1 MGRVALWTV
10 IACSV
15 AALSPQPSR
24 AADIPP
30 DILVAPCS
38 TCHGP
43 GGKSPGAI
51 PSLDRLGAEAIRT
64 SLLAFRRGEVQGTI
78 MNRLA
83 RGYTEPE
90 IDAIATHL
98 GARTP

>member
-1 MGRVALWTV
+1 MSRLAFCTGM
-10 IACSV
+10 ACCLV
-15 AALSPQPSR
+15 VLACPAAG

-30 DILVAPCS
+30 AVLSTPCS

-43 GGKSPGAI
+43 GGRSPGAI
-51 PSLDRLGAEAIRT
+51 PSIDRLGADAIRT
-64 SLLAFRRGEVQGTI
+64 SLLAFKTDTVQGTI

-83 RGYTEPE
+83 RGFSDAE
-90 IDAIATHL
+90 IDAVAGYL

>member
-15 AALSPQPSR
+15 AALSPPPSR

-30 DILVAPCS
+30 DILAAPCS

-64 SLLAFRRGEVQGTI
+64 SLLAFRKGEVQGTI

-83 RGYTEPE
+83 RGYTESE

-98 GARTP
+98 GARMP

>member
-1 MGRVALWTV
+1 MGKIALGAV
-10 IACSV
+10 IACSLLP
-15 AALSPQPSR
+15 ASAGPLA

-30 DILVAPCS
+30 AVLAAPCS

-51 PSLDRLGAEAIRT
+51 PSLDRLGADAVRT
-64 SLLAFRRGEVQGTI
+64 ALLAYRRGELQGTI

-83 RGYTEPE
+83 RGFIEPE

>member
-1 MGRVALWTV
+1 MGRLALGMV
-10 IACSV
+10 IACSLLPV
-15 AALSPQPSR
+15 AARPLA

-30 DILVAPCS
+30 AVLAAPCS

-51 PSLDRLGAEAIRT
+51 PSIDRLGAAAIRA
-64 SLLAFRRGEVQGTI
+64 SLLAYRKGEVQGTI

-83 RGYTEPE
+83 RGFTEPE